1 MDDKDNLTL
10 IIETILRIVKGCSL
24 VVTSDDKYSIYLK
37 KTSESTISGKS
48 YEIVITD
55 KKWNVYDEARSDKE

>member
-1 MDDKDNLTL
+1 MSKDNLTL
-10 IIETILRIVKGCSL
+10 TIETILKIVKRCSL
-24 VVTSDDKYSIYLK
+24 LVTSDDKYSIYLK

-55 KKWNVYDEARSDKE
+55 KKWNVYDEVGSDKE

>member
-1 MDDKDNLTL
+1 MKEDNLTL
-10 IIETILRIVKGCSL
+10 VIETILKIVKSCSL
-24 VVTSDDKYSIYLK
+24 LVTSDDKYSIYLK

-55 KKWNVYDEARSDKE
+55 KKWDVYDEAGSGKE

>member
-1 MDDKDNLTL
+1 MKEDNLIL
-10 IIETILRIVKGCSL
+10 IIETLLKIIKSCSL
-24 VVTSDDKYSIYLK
+24 LVTSDDKYSIYLK

-55 KKWNVYDEARSDKE
+55 KKWNVYDEVGSDKE